1 MAPGRPSRAGAK
13 AFVSGEDTEI
23 EAELFDGGTSV
34 PVTLSLPGVTRGERD
49 MLLAGCL
56 MNAYR
61 AEKNN

>member
-1 MAPGRPSRAGAK
+1 MRAFA
-13 AFVSGEDTEI
+13 SGDNTEI
-23 EAELFDGGTSV
+23 EAELLDGGTRL

-61 AEKNN
+61 NDK